1 MGSRDIQLGQAPSYN
16 TNSHGNGNGNYRRPT
31 RSYYG
36 SSNSGTDTSKSMGA
50 PLSSRFIVIE
60 RIKRSIQKDDLCGHI
75 KYKNS
80 NIGIRTLKLMSKS
93 DSLYKRF
100 LLEVSLEHILEKSHF
115 SAAIVTRVLQEN
127 LIL

>member
-1 MGSRDIQLGQAPSYN
+1 MVMVMEI
-16 TNSHGNGNGNYRRPT
+16 
-31 RSYYG
+31 
-36 SSNSGTDTSKSMGA
+36 TDVLLAHIMVHQILALILVNLWGA

-60 RIKRSIQKDDLCGHI
+60 RIKRSIQKYDLCGHI

-100 LLEVSLEHILEKSHF
+100 LLEVSLEHF
-115 SAAIVTRVLQEN
+115 DCVTQEIFWPPGVRV
-127 LIL
+127 